1 MPRRFMCI
9 IMNRII
15 KVVLLVLI
23 PSLTYSQV
31 NDAGMW
37 YSVGLEKKLTQ
48 KLSAEVGTELRLNE
62 NFSEIGTF
70 FTEIGMGYRF
80 NKVISVSAGYR
91 FTQKRRVEDTYS
103 TRHRFLVN
111 LNLRHKLSMI
121 AFAGR
126 IRYQSQ
132 YSDVNS
138 SDDGKIPDNYI
149 RTKISAK
156 ADLEKR
162 YAPYLSYEAFFHV
175 NRPEGMLYDNFR
187 IAAGVEYE
195 FSKKSAIDIGYMI
208 DREVNVSDPWTNY
221 VITVGWAYK
230 L

>member
-1 MPRRFMCI
+1 MPRRSMCI
-9 IMNRII
+9 IMNRKLI
-15 KVVLLVLI
+15 VVLLICL
-23 PSLTYSQV
+23 PFLTFSQV

-37 YSVGLEKKLTQ
+37 YSVSLEKKFTQ

-62 NFSEIGTF
+62 NFSEVGTF
-70 FTEIGMGYRF
+70 FTEAGMGYRF
-80 NKVISVSAGYR
+80 SKLISVSAGYR

-111 LNLRHKLSMI
+111 LNLRHKIEMVALT
-121 AFAGR
+121 GR

-138 SDDGKIPDNYI
+138 SDDGKVPNNYV
-149 RTKISAK
+149 RTKLSSKI
-156 ADLEKR
+156 DLNKR
-162 YAPYLSYEAFFHV
+162 YTPYISYEAFIHV

-208 DREVNVSDPWTNY
+208 DREVNVNDPWTNY